1 MIDIYY
7 YCYYIA
13 NRKIFILRNITYK
26 NIKNRL
32 RYLKNKANLCLN
44 PIVNIFYKNRNLVI
58 IKNQISILN
67 FLLETLRDDIKK
79 LKKNIHHRLCLID
92 LEDNPA
98 SIRIVHLF
106 DTLVTDV

>member
-67 FLLETLRDDIKK
+67 FLLETLR
-79 LKKNIHHRLCLID
+79 R
-92 LEDNPA
+92 
-98 SIRIVHLF
+98 
-106 DTLVTDV
+106 

>member
-44 PIVNIFYKNRNLVI
+44 PIVNIFLQKSQFSYHQKSDFDPQFFTRNI
-58 IKNQISILN
+58 
-67 FLLETLRDDIKK
+67 T
-79 LKKNIHHRLCLID
+79 
-92 LEDNPA
+92 
-98 SIRIVHLF
+98 
-106 DTLVTDV
+106 